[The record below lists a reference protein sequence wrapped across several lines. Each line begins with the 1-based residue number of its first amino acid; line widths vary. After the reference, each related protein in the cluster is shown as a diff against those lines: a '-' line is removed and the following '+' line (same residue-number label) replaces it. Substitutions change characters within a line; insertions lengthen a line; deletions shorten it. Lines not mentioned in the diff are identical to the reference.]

1 MAKVEV
7 QRLNPVYVTENG
19 DVGGVVADVNLVP
32 PVGYARWRAFHNLHS
47 ENVSILAPSNEI
59 YRYTVEDGGGTAR
72 STYHNPLNSG
82 ILDANQSIL
91 GSISNL
97 VLGLT
102 ASQSTGGT
110 SGTVTVTR
118 NGKTA
123 PGVTAPSFDGIVTDG
138 DGTITA
144 ALVNGEGAGLEE
156 GDVITFSYVNE
167 APTDTGIVITITLA
181 EDDLQLG
188 AGLNILK
195 ATTMAVAAIVP
206 ANHIVQIPSFSTVQI
221 KATDDGNDGFG
232 VLYFG

>member
-82 ILDANQSIL
+82 KLDDNQSIL
-91 GSISNL
+91 SSA
-97 VLGLT
+97 T
-102 ASQSTGGT
+102 STET
-110 SGTVTVTR
+110 SATSSFSADSSGTVTVTR
-118 NGKTA
+118 NGKPAT
-123 PGVTAPSFDGIVTDG
+123 GVTVPSFDGINY
-138 DGTITA
+138 DGTALTA
-144 ALVNGEGAGLEE
+144 IVVTATEGAGLEE
-156 GDVITFSYVNE
+156 GDVISFPCTT
-167 APTDTGIVITITLA
+167 ATGLTVSITVA

-221 KATDDGNDGFG
+221 LATDGGNDGFG